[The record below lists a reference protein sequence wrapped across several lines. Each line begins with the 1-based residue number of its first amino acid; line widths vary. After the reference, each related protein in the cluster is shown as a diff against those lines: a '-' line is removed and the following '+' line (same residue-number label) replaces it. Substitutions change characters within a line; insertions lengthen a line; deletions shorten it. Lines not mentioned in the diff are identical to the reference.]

1 MTSAPI
7 INNALIL
14 RQNIFKPGLGQSAY
28 IDITLDHAQRVMIK
42 IYSRRGKLVNT
53 LLDREMNSGTYPLAW
68 NGADQY
74 GNIVGSGIYIIII
87 KAEDFNERDKIAVIH

>member
-1 MTSAPI
+1 
-7 INNALIL
+7 
-14 RQNIFKPGLGQSAY
+14 
-28 IDITLDHAQRVMIK
+28 MIK

-74 GNIVGSGIYIIII
+74 GNIVGSGIYIVVI
-87 KAEDFNERDKIAVIH
+87 KAEEFNEMHKIAVIH

>member
-1 MTSAPI
+1 MTSAPV
-7 INNALIL
+7 INNALLL

-28 IDITLDHAQRVMIK
+28 IDMTLNRAQRVVIK

-53 LLDREMNSGTYPLAW
+53 LLDREMDSGMYPLAW
-68 NGADQY
+68 NGADQN

-87 KAEDFNERDKIAVIH
+87 KTEDFNEMHKIAVIH